1 MECWSSNK
9 AILSLPPTVGTTIA
23 LLVNKGVNVLKRLTS
38 TNRQMNVL
46 TNSAIS
52 KTFLALSIFCM
63 SIAIILFGKP
73 LLAPL
78 SLSFILAFV
87 LTPVVRWLER
97 RGVGRIMAVGLIV
110 TLLTCLTLLLGSQL
124 ASQLN
129 HLVTQLPQHKHEI
142 EAKLAGFR
150 TDSSSSV
157 GQIIDMSREMLG
169 SIDVNNPVVEPTD
182 VQKVRIVE
190 GNSTMPWLTSVPS
203 IILPIVEPIASA
215 VVVIVLVVFM
225 LISRE
230 DLRNRFL
237 AVFGNHHL
245 TSVTKI
251 VNETSSRLSNYLLGL
266 VSINFVFAFGFGM
279 VLYFLGVPYAAVW
292 GAVTFVF
299 RFVPVLGSFVSM
311 LLPLSVS
318 LLFLPGWFVPLTVV
332 GVYLT
337 LEVITCNLVEPLLF
351 GKSVGMNP
359 FALLI
364 AIMFWT
370 WAWGPLGLMMATP
383 LSLMLATLGRHLPYL
398 RSLDFLLGDAR
409 ALPAHLVYFQ
419 RLLANDI
426 NEAETLLKSICS
438 KRGLPFVVDKVAI
451 RSMSHAD
458 RERKSNEITSE
469 LHRQVSQRNDCLIW
483 KLMDAAN
490 TEAPLTNAQVEPEES
505 KDGSIL
511 QKGPLAFG
519 ISLCGNRT
527 DAALRAIEISDPK
540 VKWSLGHSLNAKTSH
555 HIVKGN
561 YSIVLIS
568 SLPNNPWELI
578 ERFAQRLRKDG
589 FTGWIAVGNWR
600 VRTLPSSLRMRLK
613 EAGVDYASHRLHS
626 VCRIVSYAALSLH
639 ESDEN
644 LTQSRG
650 AIIDSAGASDAA
662 PSGKSVM
669 HELASVIS

>member
-1 MECWSSNK
+1 M
-9 AILSLPPTVGTTIA
+9 
-23 LLVNKGVNVLKRLTS
+23 
-38 TNRQMNVL
+38 
-46 TNSAIS
+46 AIS
-52 KTFLALSIFCM
+52 
-63 SIAIILFGKP
+63 IILLGKP

-97 RGVGRIMAVGLIV
+97 HGVGRITAVGLIV
-110 TLLTCLTLLLGSQL
+110 TLLTCLTLLLGAQL

-129 HLVTQLPQHKHEI
+129 RLVTELPQHKHEI
-142 EAKLAGFR
+142 EAKLSGFR
-150 TDSSSSV
+150 TGSSSTV
-157 GQIIDMSREMLG
+157 GQIIDISKEVLG
-169 SIDVNNPVVEPTD
+169 SIDVNDPSVEPND
-182 VQKVRIVE
+182 VQKVTLVE
-190 GNSTMPWLTSVPS
+190 GNSTMPWLTSIPS

-266 VSINFVFAFGFGM
+266 VSVNFGFAVCFGI
-279 VLYFLGVPYAAVW
+279 VLFALGVPYAAVW

-318 LLFLPGWFVPLTVV
+318 LLFLPGWLVPLVV
-332 GVYLT
+332 VVVYLT

-409 ALPAHLVYFQ
+409 ALPDHLAYFQ

-426 NEAETLLKSICS
+426 NEAESLLKSVCS

-451 RSMSHAD
+451 RSMAHAD
-458 RERKSNEITSE
+458 RELKSNVITSE
-469 LHRQVSQRNDCLIW
+469 LHRQVNQRNDCLIW
-483 KLMDAAN
+483 KLMDDAVAVSTQAN
-490 TEAPLTNAQVEPEES
+490 AEVKPEES
-505 KDGSIL
+505 KDGARL

-527 DAALRAIEISDPK
+527 DAALRAIEVSDHK
-540 VKWSLGHSLNAKTSH
+540 IKWSLGHSLDAKTVFQ
-555 HIVKGN
+555 ILKGN

-578 ERFAQRLRKDG
+578 ERFAKRLRKEG

-600 VRTLPSSLRMRLK
+600 VRTLPGSLRTRLK
-613 EAGVDYASHRLHS
+613 EAGVEYASHRLHS

-639 ESDEN
+639 EPDEN
-644 LTQSRG
+644 PIQSPSAIVESVG
-650 AIIDSAGASDAA
+650 AADAD
-662 PSGKSVM
+662 PIGKNEI
-669 HELASVIS
+669 HELASVMP

>member
-1 MECWSSNK
+1 M
-9 AILSLPPTVGTTIA
+9 A
-23 LLVNKGVNVLKRLTS
+23 
-38 TNRQMNVL
+38 
-46 TNSAIS
+46 
-52 KTFLALSIFCM
+52 
-63 SIAIILFGKP
+63 IAIILLGKP

-78 SLSFILAFV
+78 SLSFILAYV

-97 RGVGRIMAVGLIV
+97 RGVGRITAVGLIV
-110 TLLTCLTLLLGSQL
+110 TLLTCLTLLLGTQL

-129 HLVTQLPQHKHEI
+129 HLVTELPQHKHEI
-142 EAKLAGFR
+142 EAKLSGFR
-150 TDSSSSV
+150 TGSSSTV
-157 GQIIDMSREMLG
+157 GQIIDISKEVLG
-169 SIDVNNPVVEPTD
+169 SIDVNDPSVEPTD
-182 VQKVRIVE
+182 VQKVTIVE
-190 GNSTMPWLTSVPS
+190 GNSTMPWLTSIPS
-203 IILPIVEPIASA
+203 IILPIVEPVASA

-230 DLRNRFL
+230 DLRNRLL

-266 VSINFVFAFGFGM
+266 VSINFGFAVCFGI
-279 VLYFLGVPYAAVW
+279 VLFVLGVPYAAVW

-299 RFVPVLGSFVSM
+299 RFVPLLGSFVSM

-318 LLFLPGWFVPLTVV
+318 LLFLPGWYVPLAVV
-332 GVYLT
+332 AFYLT

-419 RLLANDI
+419 RLLANDT
-426 NEAETLLKSICS
+426 NEAESLLKSVCS

-458 RERKSNEITSE
+458 RELKSNEITSE

-483 KLMDAAN
+483 KLMDDAN
-490 TEAPLTNAQVEPEES
+490 VEATPANAEVKLTESTKGATPH
-505 KDGSIL
+505 
-511 QKGPLAFG
+511 KGPLAFG

-540 VKWSLGHSLNAKTSH
+540 IKWSFGHSLDAKTVV
-555 HIVKGN
+555 HILKGN

-568 SLPNNPWELI
+568 SLPNNPWEII
-578 ERFAQRLRKDG
+578 ERFAKRLRKEG

-600 VRTLPSSLRMRLK
+600 VRTLPSSLRTRLK
-613 EAGVDYASHRLHS
+613 ESGVEYASHRLHS
-626 VCRIVSYAALSLH
+626 VCRIVSYAASSLH
-639 ESDEN
+639 ESDETETI
-644 LTQSRG
+644 LESVGSSDAEPIGKSEILQL
-650 AIIDSAGASDAA
+650 ASD
-662 PSGKSVM
+662 
-669 HELASVIS
+669 IR

>member
-1 MECWSSNK
+1 MNIS
-9 AILSLPPTVGTTIA
+9 
-23 LLVNKGVNVLKRLTS
+23 VNT
-38 TNRQMNVL
+38 
-46 TNSAIS
+46 AIS

-63 SIAIILFGKP
+63 AIAIILFGKP

-97 RGVGRIMAVGLIV
+97 LGVGRITAVGLIV
-110 TLLTCLTLLLGSQL
+110 TLLTCFTLLLGAQL

-129 HLVTQLPQHKHEI
+129 HLVTELPQHKHEI
-142 EAKLAGFR
+142 EDKLSGFR
-150 TDSSSSV
+150 TGSSSTV
-157 GQIIDMSREMLG
+157 GQIIDISKEVLG
-169 SIDVNNPVVEPTD
+169 NINVSDPPSETNE
-182 VQKVRIVE
+182 VQKVMIVE
-190 GNSTMPWLTSVPS
+190 GNSTMPWLTSIPS

-266 VSINFVFAFGFGM
+266 VSVNFGFAVGFGM

-332 GVYLT
+332 AVYLT

-426 NEAETLLKSICS
+426 NEAESLLKLICS

-458 RERKSNEITSE
+458 HELKSNEITLLQT
-469 LHRQVSQRNDCLIW
+469 LHKKRSSFLKIVPCDIH
-483 KLMDAAN
+483 
-490 TEAPLTNAQVEPEES
+490 V
-505 KDGSIL
+505 
-511 QKGPLAFG
+511 
-519 ISLCGNRT
+519 CGN
-527 DAALRAIEISDPK
+527 D
-540 VKWSLGHSLNAKTSH
+540 
-555 HIVKGN
+555 
-561 YSIVLIS
+561 
-568 SLPNNPWELI
+568 
-578 ERFAQRLRKDG
+578 
-589 FTGWIAVGNWR
+589 
-600 VRTLPSSLRMRLK
+600 
-613 EAGVDYASHRLHS
+613 
-626 VCRIVSYAALSLH
+626 
-639 ESDEN
+639 
-644 LTQSRG
+644 
-650 AIIDSAGASDAA
+650 
-662 PSGKSVM
+662 
-669 HELASVIS
+669 